1 MRLAYFTGSYPRAT
15 DTFIQ
20 REVAG
25 LRQRGLD
32 VITFT
37 LRVTGKEHDVSAEI
51 VAEKNRTQSLLPAGP
66 FALLASNIWFMALR
80 PKRYLGALWL
90 AFATSRPGLRGF
102 IYQIFHFQEAV
113 LLARKI
119 CSQKIEHVHNHL
131 GDVTGTVT
139 MLAARLSGVG
149 YSMTIHGPHIFFD
162 PTHWALREKL
172 KYSRFVACIS
182 HFCKSQM
189 MLFTD
194 GADWNKLQIIRCGID
209 LSQFQYMPPRSD
221 GRRLLYVGRLASEKG
236 IPVLIECLADLKEQG
251 HEFELVLIG
260 DGPERTS
267 LVAMVEAAGLGDR
280 VIFTGYIDQA
290 AVARYMRESDVLVLP
305 SFAEGLPVTL
315 MEAMALGIP
324 VISTYVGG
332 IVELVEPGV
341 GGQLVFPSDR
351 EALGKAIARILD
363 DPRFRTET
371 SRRGRERVASEFDLN
386 VQLDRLAQLFLKA
399 RDRKQ

>member
-1 MRLAYFTGSYPRAT
+1 MRLAYFTSSYPRAT

-37 LRVTGKEHDVSAEI
+37 LRVTGKEHDVNAE
-51 VAEKNRTQSLLPAGP
+51 VVVEKNRTQSLLPSSP
-66 FALLASNIWFMALR
+66 FGLIASNMWFIAFRL
-80 PKRYLGALWL
+80 KRYLETLWL
-90 AFATSRPGLRGF
+90 AFVTRRPGLTGF
-102 IYQIFHFQEAV
+102 IYQIFYFQEAV

-119 CSQKIEHVHNHL
+119 YLQKIEHLHNHL
-131 GDVTGTVT
+131 GDSSGTVT

-182 HFCKSQM
+182 HYCKSQM

-194 GADWNKLQIIRCGID
+194 GVDWSKLQIIRCGID
-209 LSQFQYMPPRSD
+209 LSQFQYMPPRSA
-221 GRRLLYVGRLASEKG
+221 GRRLLYVGRLAPEKG
-236 IPVLIECLADLKEQG
+236 IPVLIESLAGLKEQG
-251 HEFELVLIG
+251 YEFELVLAG

-267 LVAMVEAAGLGDR
+267 LEEMVEAAGLGDR
-280 VIFTGYIDQA
+280 VIFAGYIEQA
-290 AVARYMRESDVLVLP
+290 AVVRYMRESDVLVLP
-305 SFAEGLPVTL
+305 SFAEGVPVSL
-315 MEAMALGIP
+315 MEAMALGVP

-341 GGQLVFPSDR
+341 GGQLVFPSNR
-351 EALGKAIARILD
+351 EALRTAIARILD
-363 DPRFRTET
+363 DPQFRTGT
-371 SRRGRERVASEFDLN
+371 SLRARERVASEFDLD

-399 RDRKQ
+399 CDRR

>member
-37 LRVTGKEHDVSAEI
+37 LRVTGKEHDVNAEV
-51 VAEKNRTQSLLPAGP
+51 VAEKNRTHSLLPAGP
-66 FALLASNIWFMALR
+66 FTLLVANAWFMALH
-80 PKRYLGALWL
+80 PIRYIKALWL
-90 AFATSRPGLRGF
+90 AFVTRRPGLRGF
-102 IYQIFHFQEAV
+102 IYQIFYFQEAV

-119 CSQKIEHVHNHL
+119 YLQKIEHLHNHL

-149 YSMTIHGPHIFFD
+149 YSITIHGPHIFFD

-172 KYSRFVACIS
+172 KYSLFIACIS
-182 HFCKSQM
+182 HYCKSQM

-194 GADWNKLQIIRCGID
+194 VADWGKLQIIRCGID
-209 LSQFQYMPPRSD
+209 LSIFQYTPPRSA
-221 GRRLLYVGRLASEKG
+221 GRRLLYVGRLAPEKG
-236 IPVLIECLADLKEQG
+236 IPVLIESLAGLKEQG
-251 HEFELVLIG
+251 YEFELVLAG
-260 DGPERTS
+260 DGPERAS
-267 LVAMVEAAGLGDR
+267 LTEMVEAAGLGDR
-280 VIFTGYIDQA
+280 VIFAGYIEQS
-290 AVARYMRESDVLVLP
+290 AVVRHMKESDVLVLP
-305 SFAEGLPVTL
+305 SFAEGVPVTL

-332 IVELVEPGV
+332 IAELVEPGV
-341 GGQLVFPSDR
+341 GGQLVFPSDV
-351 EALGKAIARILD
+351 EALSKAIARILD
-363 DPRFRTET
+363 DHRFRTDT
-371 SRRGRERVASEFDLN
+371 ALRARERVASEFDLD
-386 VQLDRLAQLFLKA
+386 VQLDKLAQLFLKA
-399 RDRKQ
+399 RDWK

>member
-20 REVAG
+20 REIAG

-32 VITFT
+32 VRTFT
-37 LRVTGKEHDVSAEI
+37 LRVTGKEHDVSAEV
-51 VAEKNRTQSLLPAGP
+51 VAEKNRTLSLLPANP
-66 FALLASNIWFMALR
+66 FALIASNMWFMAFR
-80 PKRYLGALWL
+80 PQRYLEALWL
-90 AFATSRPGLRGF
+90 AFVTRRPGPTGF
-102 IYQIFHFQEAV
+102 IYQIFYFQEAV

-119 CSQKIEHVHNHL
+119 YLQKIEHLHNHL
-131 GDVTGTVT
+131 GDSSGTVT

-172 KYSRFVACIS
+172 KYSRFVVCIS
-182 HFCKSQM
+182 HYCKSQM

-194 GADWNKLQIIRCGID
+194 SVDWSKLHIIRCGID
-209 LSQFQYMPPRSD
+209 LLQFQYMPPRSG

-236 IPVLIECLADLKEQG
+236 IPVLIESLAGLKQQG
-251 HEFELVLIG
+251 YEFELVLVG

-267 LVAMVEAAGLGDR
+267 LEEIVKATGLGDR
-280 VIFTGYIDQA
+280 VIFAGYLDQA
-290 AVARYMRESDVLVLP
+290 AVARYLRESDVLVLP
-305 SFAEGLPVTL
+305 SFAEGVPVSL
-315 MEAMALGIP
+315 MEAMALGVP

-341 GGQLVFPSDR
+341 NGQLVFPSDR
-351 EALGKAIARILD
+351 EALRRAIARILD
-363 DPRFRTET
+363 DPLFRTET
-371 SRRGRERVASEFDLN
+371 SLKARERVASEFDLD

-399 RDRKQ
+399 R